1 LLRQRFKLQI
11 MKYYIKILI
20 DRLEWVEDDTLLV
33 GKYRNMKM
41 KVKVKGNEVLDVDG
55 WAYRGEDWDIMY
67 EIIDHLNEIKYLIEQ
82 KFLYGAS

>member
-1 LLRQRFKLQI
+1 
-11 MKYYIKILI
+11 MNYYIEILI

-55 WAYRGEDWDIMY
+55 WVYRDDDWDIMY

-82 KFLYGAS
+82 KFLYGTS